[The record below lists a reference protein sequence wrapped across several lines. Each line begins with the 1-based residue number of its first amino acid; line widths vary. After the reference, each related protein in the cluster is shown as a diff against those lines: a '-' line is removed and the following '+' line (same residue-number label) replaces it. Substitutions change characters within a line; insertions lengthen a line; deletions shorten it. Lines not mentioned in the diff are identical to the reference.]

1 MPCRCFIVSLSCESP
16 SPFLSVLS
24 RRGKLTKCPRR
35 LLFMTYNGPVMI
47 AVAVGAFVGYL
58 AFGEDV
64 SAAKTV
70 ACH

>member
-1 MPCRCFIVSLSCESP
+1 ML
-16 SPFLSVLS
+16 
-24 RRGKLTKCPRR
+24 KAHR
-35 LLFMTYNGPVMI
+35 LLFMTYNGFVML

-58 AFGEDV
+58 VFGDNQ

>member
-1 MPCRCFIVSLSCESP
+1 
-16 SPFLSVLS
+16 
-24 RRGKLTKCPRR
+24 
-35 LLFMTYNGPVMI
+35 MTYNGFVML

-58 AFGEDV
+58 AFGENM

>member
-1 MPCRCFIVSLSCESP
+1 
-16 SPFLSVLS
+16 
-24 RRGKLTKCPRR
+24 
-35 LLFMTYNGPVMI
+35 MTYNGFVML

-58 AFGEDV
+58 VFGDIQ